1 MLYGPEPAP
10 AINFVTKRPLP
21 YSTGDFYTENL
32 GGPYGLYT
40 TYNVIEEAAGPLEFR
55 LDGGYSHADGQRD
68 HSAYD
73 IWQADLYVGY
83 RPDEHQLLALE
94 FHASRFDGDDP
105 GRLSITQFEEIRT
118 NRRRR
123 STKIGSIAIRRSCV
137 TARFRR
143 GLAVS
148 R

>member
-1 MLYGPEPAP
+1 
-10 AINFVTKRPLP
+10 
-21 YSTGDFYTENL
+21 
-32 GGPYGLYT
+32 
-40 TYNVIEEAAGPLEFR
+40 VIEEAAGPLEFR

-105 GRLSITQFEEIRT
+105 GRLSITQFEENPNQSTTPFNKRLG
-118 NRRRR
+118 R
-123 STKIGSIAIRRSCV
+123 SLFGDPALR
-137 TARFRR
+137 ARFRR